1 MKFCA
6 DAAEVIRAMAENAE
20 SAESD
25 GSTIYDFS
33 EWLAVC
39 ADIKKSLRAVD
50 DSIPERYPNRM
61 IADLSDAPLPLALQQ
76 AHSFGIRLAAL
87 VNKCVNAILYFFI
100 ASVWKV
106 KRLSNF

>member
-20 SAESD
+20 SAGSAESD
-25 GSTIYDFS
+25 GSMVYDFS

-50 DSIPERYPNRM
+50 DSTPERYPNRM
-61 IADLSDAPLPLALQQ
+61 IAALSDALADTSAVAVDVGQHMVCLLYT
-76 AHSFGIRLAAL
+76 SFGSGAAGGADGTAEAG
-87 VNKCVNAILYFFI
+87 NI
-100 ASVWKV
+100 
-106 KRLSNF
+106 